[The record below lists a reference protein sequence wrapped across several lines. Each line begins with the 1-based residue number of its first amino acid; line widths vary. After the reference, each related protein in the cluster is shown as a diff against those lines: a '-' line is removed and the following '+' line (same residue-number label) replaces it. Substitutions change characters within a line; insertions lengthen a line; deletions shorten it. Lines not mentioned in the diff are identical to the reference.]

1 MKILS
6 AQNVK
11 KYFPIKKGV
20 FLKTVGHVKAL
31 EDVSLDINE
40 NETVGIVGESG
51 CGKSTLGRLLTQI
64 HKPTDGKV
72 LFYENDE
79 NNGHCINT
87 SITKEAALSYKKNVQ
102 MIFQNPFDSLN
113 PRKTV
118 GDIIREPLRIHRV
131 FKDKK
136 EERQYV
142 NDLLLKVGLYEEY
155 FQRYPHEF
163 SGGQRQRIAIAR
175 SIALKPKL
183 VICDEPTSA
192 LDVSVQSQVINL
204 LKDIQK
210 ENNIA
215 YIFISHNLDVVHNVS
230 DKIMVLYL
238 GNMVEFSDANELF
251 ENPLH
256 PYTKALMGSM
266 PSWSPKDRKLGK
278 VKLIGEPPSPINP
291 PSGCPFHTRCSK
303 RKPICDKIKP
313 KVCDIDG
320 HKVACHL
327 YR

>member
-31 EDVSLDINE
+31 EDVSLDISE

-51 CGKSTLGRLLTQI
+51 CGKSTLGRLLTKI
-64 HKPTDGKV
+64 HNPTDGKV
-72 LFYENDE
+72 LFFDNEGME
-79 NNGHCINT
+79 HCINT
-87 SITKEAALSYKKNVQ
+87 NITKEASLNYKKNVQ

-113 PRKTV
+113 PRKTI
-118 GDIIREPLRIHRV
+118 GDIIREPLRIHKIY
-131 FKDKK
+131 KDKK
-136 EERQYV
+136 EEKQYV
-142 NDLLLKVGLYEEY
+142 NDLILKVGLYEDC

-183 VICDEPTSA
+183 IICDEPTSA

-204 LKDIQK
+204 LKDIQR
-210 ENNIA
+210 ENGIA

-230 DKIMVLYL
+230 DRIMVLYL
-238 GNMVEFSDANELF
+238 GNIVEFSDASELF

-256 PYTKALMGSM
+256 PYTQALMGSM
-266 PSWSPKDRKLGK
+266 PSWSPEDRKLGK
-278 VKLIGEPPSPINP
+278 IKLPGEPPSPINP
-291 PSGCPFHTRCSK
+291 PSGCPFHTRCSQ
-303 RKPICDKIKP
+303 RKSICDKIKP
-313 KVCDIDG
+313 EVCDING

-327 YR
+327 YS